1 MNIWE
6 FIIPFYFCMF
16 VIFHN
21 KILKRKEKNE
31 KKKVKIKTWQKA
43 QCQAS
48 TLCSALC
55 SVLIRLPL
63 FISSTQEPDFLP
75 SLPFAPIP
83 QTFKNLICQQNN
95 FFNCFQLAKY
105 FIQYFHVFGVGQAGK
120 ESQRESPSSLIQV
133 DILKEV
139 QSAPL
144 SVF

>member
-48 TLCSALC
+48 TLSALL
-55 SVLIRLPL
+55 SAL
-63 FISSTQEPDFLP
+63 F
-75 SLPFAPIP
+75 
-83 QTFKNLICQQNN
+83 
-95 FFNCFQLAKY
+95 
-105 FIQYFHVFGVGQAGK
+105 
-120 ESQRESPSSLIQV
+120 
-133 DILKEV
+133 
-139 QSAPL
+139 
-144 SVF
+144 